1 MDSSME
7 VNLAEKKFSDQSK
20 STIGSTSTISSTQ
33 TASDLNGKTKPE
45 DQAAGNGHRKP
56 IDVDALL
63 KKLEEDDKILKEL
76 EELEKKERLPKKKPS
91 TTITAST
98 IETSHEIATNTPKTS
113 VNTTPLPSSTLVTT
127 ASKSTSTEKE
137 SHSSTPP
144 PTLNTITTRSVSTS
158 TTSTNTSSTVT
169 DQVSTISELNTI
181 PLNRIGS
188 LALTSYGGG
197 ANLSSSM
204 PSLIDTQQALQ
215 LISSQLNS
223 RPSGSSI
230 SPQELDKLMEKLEQ
244 DNRILAELDQKVKRI
259 SSSNVSSPVFLS
271 SSLPTLTGIAHPGLL
286 PTLYSQLFS
295 GAISDRNMLDKRL
308 MLSANAY
315 FDEEIDHIQL
325 LQALIKNQEL
335 QYAEDLADYIELPNR
350 GRCRVFIARYS
361 YDPYKQS
368 PNENPE
374 SELHL
379 AAGDFILVFGDVDDD
394 GFYFGELL
402 DGRRGLVPS
411 NFVEKLTGEDLFEF
425 QTSILYEGRDGD
437 ESTCS
442 YPPEFYDAILDDV
455 MAHSNF
461 QHLIAPED
469 FHRMNDYIELVE
481 SSEIDEE
488 DLSDPERAQAN
499 AAKDTIPPPKRLILE
514 RQLHKSILLSWL
526 PPDCPKS
533 YIDNYQ
539 IYVDGVLKVTIP
551 SIERTRALVEGVDS
565 SIPHRISVRAIAPQG
580 RASRDAACTIVIGK
594 NVPFAPCSVK
604 ATSITATSALIS
616 WLPSNSNF
624 YHVVAVNSV
633 EVKTV
638 GPSTYKHLITGLSPN
653 TMYRVSVRAKPG
665 KLLCSEEKNPKKLEM
680 LTTFVDFRTQ
690 PKSLPEPP
698 VDVQIESGPQD
709 GTLLVTWLPVTLDQ
723 FGTSNGCAVTGYAV
737 FSAHKKLAEIDS
749 PTGDHAL
756 LDISQVESFHKK
768 AVTVRTKSGE
778 NLSQDSIAC
787 QIPDELIKFN
797 APRKSIDNNYFHGQL
812 RMRIEPVQKSHSD
825 SESETEINQLMN
837 NVTRRSQVFDPVQLQ
852 SQSGSPAMRGHI
864 QNRGQP
870 RMQPSSQQMQMQS
883 HLQPQQQQQTQQQ
896 QQQHHQQQQQFRQQP
911 SHQQRNLSNHPNQ
924 NQFSNQHNQVNRN
937 MNVNQPHSQQQ
948 QQLPHN
954 QIQSN
959 FQNTPGNLNNQSN
972 IPSIDM
978 NDPKKALQGGN
989 NRIGGSSPQPPQR
1002 NRQYTDHE
1010 RSHFGQGRGAIAG
1023 GQPRVVPNRQ
1033 QRDVRY
1039 FVALYDYDPLTMSP
1053 NPDAANEEL
1062 PFREGD
1068 IIKIFG
1074 DKDPDGF
1081 YRGEL
1086 NDRIGFVPCNMVS
1099 EVQYD
1104 AETGA
1109 PIRGQNDND
1118 PWAHLHVKKMI
1129 ALYDYDPQELSPN
1142 PDAEMELAFHAGD
1155 HIYVF
1160 GDLDEDGFYMG
1171 ELNGNRGL
1179 VPSNFLTD
1187 AIDGTTR
1194 HATPNQINR
1203 GPVGDSRTSQTQQN
1217 QLQGQTGYQTHPS
1230 INQQQLQNQQPGYS
1244 QQHQPQQHQHQQHPH
1259 QQQPQHQLAHQQHQS
1274 QGQGYGQHQFHGQP
1288 QQATSSNQKVL
1299 TNVIGQGMRPQGS
1312 YGAQL
1317 THQQHPGH
1325 HQQTGPQQRPNSLE
1339 LRLNQGVQ
1347 GHVNQISQQ
1356 QQHHQQQHQQ
1366 HQQHQQQLLKNQQQQ
1381 YQHLPQQ
1388 QQTNNLNPISNLLNS
1403 GKKMLEEATTPRVSH
1418 PPSFDGHGQM
1428 MQQHEQNHVNM
1439 NQQGINR
1446 PGLNQQQSQ
1455 AQLQYQQGQQNY
1467 GQRQFSQ
1474 QQQLQQQNQQQTMN
1488 NRQQFGYG
1496 NNVPGMGLAQ
1506 GQQQNQ
1512 NQQQPQQGPT
1522 LSGALGAVKS
1532 IFKI

>member
-1 MDSSME
+1 M
-7 VNLAEKKFSDQSK
+7 
-20 STIGSTSTISSTQ
+20 
-33 TASDLNGKTKPE
+33 
-45 DQAAGNGHRKP
+45 
-56 IDVDALL
+56 
-63 KKLEEDDKILKEL
+63 
-76 EELEKKERLPKKKPS
+76 
-91 TTITAST
+91 
-98 IETSHEIATNTPKTS
+98 
-113 VNTTPLPSSTLVTT
+113 
-127 ASKSTSTEKE
+127 
-137 SHSSTPP
+137 
-144 PTLNTITTRSVSTS
+144 
-158 TTSTNTSSTVT
+158 
-169 DQVSTISELNTI
+169 
-181 PLNRIGS
+181 
-188 LALTSYGGG
+188 
-197 ANLSSSM
+197 
-204 PSLIDTQQALQ
+204 
-215 LISSQLNS
+215 
-223 RPSGSSI
+223 
-230 SPQELDKLMEKLEQ
+230 
-244 DNRILAELDQKVKRI
+244 
-259 SSSNVSSPVFLS
+259 
-271 SSLPTLTGIAHPGLL
+271 
-286 PTLYSQLFS
+286 LF
-295 GAISDRNMLDKRL
+295 
-308 MLSANAY
+308 
-315 FDEEIDHIQL
+315 
-325 LQALIKNQEL
+325 
-335 QYAEDLADYIELPNR
+335 
-350 GRCRVFIARYS
+350 
-361 YDPYKQS
+361 
-368 PNENPE
+368 
-374 SELHL
+374 
-379 AAGDFILVFGDVDDD
+379 
-394 GFYFGELL
+394 
-402 DGRRGLVPS
+402 
-411 NFVEKLTGEDLFEF
+411 
-425 QTSILYEGRDGD
+425 
-437 ESTCS
+437 
-442 YPPEFYDAILDDV
+442 
-455 MAHSNF
+455 
-461 QHLIAPED
+461 
-469 FHRMNDYIELVE
+469 
-481 SSEIDEE
+481 
-488 DLSDPERAQAN
+488 
-499 AAKDTIPPPKRLILE
+499 
-514 RQLHKSILLSWL
+514 
-526 PPDCPKS
+526 
-533 YIDNYQ
+533 
-539 IYVDGVLKVTIP
+539 
-551 SIERTRALVEGVDS
+551 
-565 SIPHRISVRAIAPQG
+565 
-580 RASRDAACTIVIGK
+580 
-594 NVPFAPCSVK
+594 
-604 ATSITATSALIS
+604 
-616 WLPSNSNF
+616 
-624 YHVVAVNSV
+624 
-633 EVKTV
+633 
-638 GPSTYKHLITGLSPN
+638 
-653 TMYRVSVRAKPG
+653 
-665 KLLCSEEKNPKKLEM
+665 
-680 LTTFVDFRTQ
+680 
-690 PKSLPEPP
+690 
-698 VDVQIESGPQD
+698 
-709 GTLLVTWLPVTLDQ
+709 
-723 FGTSNGCAVTGYAV
+723 
-737 FSAHKKLAEIDS
+737 
-749 PTGDHAL
+749 
-756 LDISQVESFHKK
+756 DISQVESFHKK
-768 AVTVRTKSGE
+768 AVTEHTKSGE

-797 APRKSIDNNYFHGQL
+797 APRKS
-812 RMRIEPVQKSHSD
+812 
-825 SESETEINQLMN
+825 
-837 NVTRRSQVFDPVQLQ
+837 
-852 SQSGSPAMRGHI
+852 QSGSPAMRGHI

-870 RMQPSSQQMQMQS
+870 RMVWIFPFMIQI
-883 HLQPQQQQQTQQQ
+883 
-896 QQQHHQQQQQFRQQP
+896 
-911 SHQQRNLSNHPNQ
+911 NLNKH
-924 NQFSNQHNQVNRN
+924 
-937 MNVNQPHSQQQ
+937 
-948 QQLPHN
+948 
-954 QIQSN
+954 
-959 FQNTPGNLNNQSN
+959 LNNQSN
-972 IPSIDM
+972 IPSIAITKDM

-1244 QQHQPQQHQHQQHPH
+1244 QQHQPQHQHQQHPH

>member
-1 MDSSME
+1 M
-7 VNLAEKKFSDQSK
+7 
-20 STIGSTSTISSTQ
+20 
-33 TASDLNGKTKPE
+33 
-45 DQAAGNGHRKP
+45 
-56 IDVDALL
+56 
-63 KKLEEDDKILKEL
+63 
-76 EELEKKERLPKKKPS
+76 
-91 TTITAST
+91 
-98 IETSHEIATNTPKTS
+98 
-113 VNTTPLPSSTLVTT
+113 
-127 ASKSTSTEKE
+127 
-137 SHSSTPP
+137 
-144 PTLNTITTRSVSTS
+144 
-158 TTSTNTSSTVT
+158 
-169 DQVSTISELNTI
+169 
-181 PLNRIGS
+181 
-188 LALTSYGGG
+188 
-197 ANLSSSM
+197 
-204 PSLIDTQQALQ
+204 
-215 LISSQLNS
+215 
-223 RPSGSSI
+223 
-230 SPQELDKLMEKLEQ
+230 
-244 DNRILAELDQKVKRI
+244 
-259 SSSNVSSPVFLS
+259 
-271 SSLPTLTGIAHPGLL
+271 
-286 PTLYSQLFS
+286 LF
-295 GAISDRNMLDKRL
+295 
-308 MLSANAY
+308 
-315 FDEEIDHIQL
+315 
-325 LQALIKNQEL
+325 
-335 QYAEDLADYIELPNR
+335 
-350 GRCRVFIARYS
+350 
-361 YDPYKQS
+361 
-368 PNENPE
+368 
-374 SELHL
+374 
-379 AAGDFILVFGDVDDD
+379 
-394 GFYFGELL
+394 
-402 DGRRGLVPS
+402 
-411 NFVEKLTGEDLFEF
+411 
-425 QTSILYEGRDGD
+425 
-437 ESTCS
+437 
-442 YPPEFYDAILDDV
+442 
-455 MAHSNF
+455 
-461 QHLIAPED
+461 
-469 FHRMNDYIELVE
+469 
-481 SSEIDEE
+481 
-488 DLSDPERAQAN
+488 
-499 AAKDTIPPPKRLILE
+499 
-514 RQLHKSILLSWL
+514 
-526 PPDCPKS
+526 
-533 YIDNYQ
+533 
-539 IYVDGVLKVTIP
+539 
-551 SIERTRALVEGVDS
+551 
-565 SIPHRISVRAIAPQG
+565 
-580 RASRDAACTIVIGK
+580 
-594 NVPFAPCSVK
+594 
-604 ATSITATSALIS
+604 
-616 WLPSNSNF
+616 
-624 YHVVAVNSV
+624 
-633 EVKTV
+633 
-638 GPSTYKHLITGLSPN
+638 
-653 TMYRVSVRAKPG
+653 
-665 KLLCSEEKNPKKLEM
+665 
-680 LTTFVDFRTQ
+680 
-690 PKSLPEPP
+690 
-698 VDVQIESGPQD
+698 
-709 GTLLVTWLPVTLDQ
+709 
-723 FGTSNGCAVTGYAV
+723 
-737 FSAHKKLAEIDS
+737 
-749 PTGDHAL
+749 
-756 LDISQVESFHKK
+756 DISQVESFHKK
-768 AVTVRTKSGE
+768 AVTEHTKSGE

-870 RMQPSSQQMQMQS
+870 RMVWIFPFMIQI
-883 HLQPQQQQQTQQQ
+883 
-896 QQQHHQQQQQFRQQP
+896 
-911 SHQQRNLSNHPNQ
+911 NLNKH
-924 NQFSNQHNQVNRN
+924 
-937 MNVNQPHSQQQ
+937 
-948 QQLPHN
+948 
-954 QIQSN
+954 
-959 FQNTPGNLNNQSN
+959 LNNQSN

-1244 QQHQPQQHQHQQHPH
+1244 QQHQPQHQHQQHPH